1 MREHDLFE
9 ELRARGKFTE
19 SQTSGLMLQLAEA
32 IHICHMHGIAHRD
45 VKLSNITFPLPTSP
59 EAIEQGKAE
68 EEELQFHKEY
78 RANQISCSPM
88 QQLSGGNIKSPN
100 ISPGMASNSPFG
112 FSSQDCPMPP
122 SLHLDSSLS
131 KLQHLARQR
140 NTPPHAPIFIK
151 LLDLGMAG
159 FSDSNGMISGRCGT
173 PGYVAPEVLKAGQ
186 DEKYP
191 NNVDMF
197 SLGVVAYTLLC
208 GYEPFFGRNEHE
220 LMLVNKHIQ
229 FEFHSPE
236 WDEISESAKDFIS
249 RTICPVDIRMTP
261 SDAKQHPWL
270 RQATHNSDMR
280 MLGRMRNMVLKVG
293 KPSQAL
299 SCSSH
304 HYLGPK
310 NKVKETHLPAQSA
323 QNEPLEQPST
333 RPPIS
338 PLTSPQ
344 PT

>member
-1 MREHDLFE
+1 
-9 ELRARGKFTE
+9 
-19 SQTSGLMLQLAEA
+19 
-32 IHICHMHGIAHRD
+32 
-45 VKLSNITFPLPTSP
+45 
-59 EAIEQGKAE
+59 
-68 EEELQFHKEY
+68 
-78 RANQISCSPM
+78 
-88 QQLSGGNIKSPN
+88 
-100 ISPGMASNSPFG
+100 
-112 FSSQDCPMPP
+112 MPP

-310 NKVKETHLPAQSA
+310 NKVKETHLPAQPAPERALGAAKYTATDITTERRRSPRESKENYDTSTGDNYGTGSESA
-323 QNEPLEQPST
+323 GSRSMSREFSNDNFLSQLDMCET
-333 RPPIS
+333 RPDEELNQS
-338 PLTSPQ
+338 EAEERRCAVM
-344 PT
+344 